1 MKKLFK
7 PIEALAMFLSKIK
20 KIFRQ
25 VGVKMT
31 LWHLGLLILSS
42 CFLFLVFYFLYSQS
56 LEAKDHEVLEAKF
69 NEYHAIYRLGGVKSL
84 TAYVHSP
91 EYPFK
96 NVNDF
101 FIRIESVDHN
111 TSFFHTQGQASV
123 FNLKEIEHGLYDLTD
138 KEQWFYIKTKRSD
151 DDMEVLSIKM
161 PNGDYLQVGKTV
173 DDRDDLLE
181 RFERTFAEV
190 LLCALILGGVG
201 GFLLSNRILR
211 PIRRLITT
219 LNNISK
225 GDEEARVPLSGNED
239 ELEVLTTLFNQMLD
253 RINSSNQAMRQ
264 TLDTVA
270 HELRTPLT
278 SIRGLAEVN
287 LQKKVISDEDAR
299 LVMENCIEG
308 IDEILSEFK
317 MMTDITEVESGLQ
330 NLKKEEVDLQTI
342 CQDIIDLYE
351 IVAEQKEIQI
361 ILDSPSPN
369 EQLRV
374 FVDRKKIRQALANL
388 IDNAIKY
395 SPENTEIHLSYYK
408 HNQQAVIRV
417 LDQGIGINQE
427 ELPHIWKRL
436 YRGENSRMEKGIGLG
451 LSLVKSIVEA
461 HNGSVSVEAT
471 EGGGSCFIIRLPC

>member
-1 MKKLFK
+1 
-7 PIEALAMFLSKIK
+7 MFLSKIK

-42 CFLFLVFYFLYSQS
+42 CFLFLAFYFLYSQS
-56 LEAKDHEVLEAKF
+56 LEDKDHEVLEAKF

-84 TAYVHSP
+84 TEYVHSP

-101 FIRIESVDHN
+101 FIRIESADHN
-111 TSFFHTQGQASV
+111 TSFFHTQGQASI

-239 ELEVLTTLFNQMLD
+239 ELEVLSTLFNQMLD
-253 RINSSNQAMRQ
+253 RINTSNQAMRQ

-287 LQKKVISDEDAR
+287 LQKKVISDKDAR

-361 ILDSPSPN
+361 ILDSPTPN

-436 YRGENSRMEKGIGLG
+436 YRGENSRSEKGIGLG